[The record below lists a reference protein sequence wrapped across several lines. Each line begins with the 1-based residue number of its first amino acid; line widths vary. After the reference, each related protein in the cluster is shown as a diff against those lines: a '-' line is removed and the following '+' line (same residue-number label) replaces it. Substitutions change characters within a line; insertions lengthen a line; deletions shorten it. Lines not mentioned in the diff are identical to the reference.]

1 MQEARSVRRSYD
13 DRQLRRDNS
22 ECSSVIVSPTKA
34 AVRPWSSHNGDGGP
48 NTVLWR
54 LRRLR
59 VNERPVHLA
68 YPKEDPGFVVL
79 GGS

>member
-1 MQEARSVRRSYD
+1 MQEAQFVRRPYHG
-13 DRQLRRDNS
+13 RQLSIDNS
-22 ECSSVIVSPTKA
+22 ECSSVIVSSTKA
-34 AVRPWSSHNGDGGP
+34 VLRPSSSHNGDGGP

-68 YPKEDPGFVVL
+68 YPKEDLGFVVL
-79 GGS
+79 GRS